1 MKDNKSIKALKKQM
15 AAAVAMVLV
24 AAIALGS
31 STNAWFV
38 SNNQVTATT
47 TNISAQSNSAY
58 LVIDTQTTSTTSTSA
73 ATAKERPATT
83 KLYPAQVVGKL
94 SDNTAKF
101 ESAYASAAGAATEKA
116 DTRFAIKHTGET
128 DGSAAAAVA
137 ESYAIKNTFY
147 VGTGTYDGSFTD
159 LKVTAVSVS
168 SKNTD
173 LYTVA
178 AGTETGYANEETTY
192 AYLKGTTPA
201 SADDFITKAQY
212 DAVATTASELV
223 DAMRVLVV
231 CGNNWVV
238 YKNGATATDAIVT
251 QYNNMGT
258 MTAITG
264 YKTDEVLAATVEKGT
279 DAQVDVYVFY
289 DGADTNVFSD
299 NLADLKDCGVTI
311 TFEATPVTHGA

>member
-1 MKDNKSIKALKKQM
+1 MSVKTLRKQLF
-15 AAAVAMVLV
+15 AAIAMVLV

-31 STNAWFV
+31 STYAWFV

-178 AGTETGYANEETTY
+178 ARTETGYANEETTY

-223 DAMRVLVV
+223 DAIRVLVV

-238 YKNGATATDAIVT
+238 YKNGATAAEALVK
-251 QYNNMGT
+251 QYDNMGV
-258 MTAITG
+258 MTNIDG
-264 YKTDEVLAATVEKGT
+264 YKADEVLATTVQKGT

-311 TFEATPVTHGA
+311 TFEARPVTHGA

>member
-1 MKDNKSIKALKKQM
+1 MSTKSLKKQLM
-15 AAAVAMVLV
+15 
-24 AAIALGS
+24 AAIAMVVVAGVALS
-31 STNAWFV
+31 SETYAWFV

>member
-1 MKDNKSIKALKKQM
+1 MNVKSLKKQLM
-15 AAAVAMVLV
+15 AAIAMVLV
-24 AAIALGS
+24 AAVALGS
-31 STNAWFV
+31 STYAWFV

>member
-1 MKDNKSIKALKKQM
+1 MNVKHLRKQLM
-15 AAAVAMVLV
+15 
-24 AAIALGS
+24 AAIAMVVVAGVALS
-31 STNAWFV
+31 SATYAWFV
-38 SNNQVTATT
+38 SNNSVKATT

-73 ATAKERPATT
+73 TTAKERPATT

-94 SDNTAKF
+94 ADNTAKF
-101 ESAYASAAGAATEKA
+101 ESAYASAASAAAEKA

-168 SKNTD
+168 SKNSD

-178 AGTETGYANEETTY
+178 TGSETGYSDESSTY

-201 SADDFITKAQY
+201 SAADFITKAQY
-212 DAVATTASELV
+212 DAVAADASELV
-223 DAMRVLVV
+223 NAMRVLVV
-231 CGNNWVV
+231 CGDNWVV
-238 YKNGATATDAIVT
+238 YKNGATASEALVQKYD
-251 QYNNMGT
+251 NMGT
-258 MTAITG
+258 MTNIDG
-264 YKTDEVLAATVEKGT
+264 YKTDEVLAVTVEKGT

-289 DGADTNVFSD
+289 DGADNNVNSD
-299 NLADLKDCGVTI
+299 NLTDLKDCGVTI

>member
-1 MKDNKSIKALKKQM
+1 MSTKALKQQLI
-15 AAAVAMVLV
+15 AAIAMVLV
-24 AAIALGS
+24 AAVALGS
-31 STNAWFV
+31 STYAWFV

>member
-1 MKDNKSIKALKKQM
+1 MSTKSLKKQLM
-15 AAAVAMVLV
+15 AAIAMVLV
-24 AAIALGS
+24 AAVALGS
-31 STNAWFV
+31 STYAWFV
-38 SNNQVTATT
+38 SNNTVTATT

-94 SDNTAKF
+94 ADATAKF

-116 DTRFAIKHTGET
+116 DTRFVIKHTGET

-159 LKVTAVSVS
+159 LKVTAVSVT

-178 AGTETGYANEETTY
+178 AGTETGYADEETTY

-201 SADDFITKAQY
+201 SAADFITKAQY
-212 DAVATTASELV
+212 NAVATTASELV

-231 CGNNWVV
+231 CENNWVV
-238 YKNGATATDAIVT
+238 YKNGATATDAIVK
-251 QYNNMGT
+251 QYNKMGT
-258 MTAITG
+258 MTNIDG

>member
-1 MKDNKSIKALKKQM
+1 MSTKALKKQLM
-15 AAAVAMVLV
+15 AAIAMVCVAAVAL
-24 AAIALGS
+24 S
-31 STNAWFV
+31 SATYAWFV
-38 SNNQVTATT
+38 SNNRVTATT

-58 LVIDTQTTSTTSTSA
+58 LVIDTQATSTTSTSA
-73 ATAKERPATT
+73 ATAKKRPATT

-94 SDNTAKF
+94 SDSTAKF

-147 VGTGTYDGSFTD
+147 VGTGNYDGEFND

-173 LYTVA
+173 LYTLA
-178 AGTETGYANEETTY
+178 QSSDAGYDTTTPDNTY
-192 AYLKGTTPA
+192 AYLKGTTPT

-212 DAVATTASELV
+212 DAVATTASKLV
-223 DAMRVLVV
+223 NAMRVLVV

-238 YKNGATATDAIVT
+238 YKNGATATDAIVK
-251 QYNNMGT
+251 QYNKMGT
-258 MTAITG
+258 MTNIDG
-264 YKTDEVLAATVEKGT
+264 YKTDEVLAATVVKGT

-289 DGADTNVFSD
+289 DGADTDVFSD
-299 NLADLKDCGVTI
+299 NLAELKDCGVTI

>member
-1 MKDNKSIKALKKQM
+1 MSVKTLRKQLF
-15 AAAVAMVLV
+15 AAIAMVLV

-31 STNAWFV
+31 STYAWFV

-94 SDNTAKF
+94 ADNTAKF
-101 ESAYASAAGAATEKA
+101 ESAYASAANAATEK
-116 DTRFAIKHTGET
+116 DSTRFAIVSSGLDT
-128 DGSAAAAVA
+128 GSAAAAVK

-147 VGTGTYDGSFTD
+147 VGTGTYDGVFND

-264 YKTDEVLAATVEKGT
+264 YKTDEVLATTVQKGT

-311 TFEATPVTHGA
+311 TFEARPVTHGA